1 MPLIF
6 AQNELNASGIN
17 YADVTGVRYQYPKRM
32 YKNVI
37 KTGERFIYYRGR
49 KTAASNREPQV
60 YFGTGIVGD
69 IYEDVTD
76 DTRLVCDVLDYRS
89 FESPVPFKLGKDD
102 YLEEG
107 GIRRGYFQAGVR
119 RITER
124 EFQRILSL
132 AEASMPGNDEMEE
145 NKYSNIR
152 KMYASTEVARKVDEY
167 AIEVAKNYL
176 SKKWPRCE
184 IEVMAHNNPGFDIL
198 VRNGQDVVFVEI
210 KGTQRLLPH
219 FFMSNGE
226 LRFSVAN
233 AKRYML
239 LVVHEIDLE
248 KSQHKIFTRNGEINA
263 NYFDLTPIQWSIVA
277 SV

>member
-49 KTAASNREPQV
+49 KTAESNRAPQV

-69 IYEDVTD
+69 IYEDETNE
-76 DTRLVCDVLDYRS
+76 TRLICDVLDYKS
-89 FESPVPFKLGKDD
+89 FETPVPFKLGNND

-107 GIRRGYFQAGVR
+107 GRRKGYFQAGVR

-132 AEASMPGNDEMEE
+132 AEVSLHGNDEIEDK
-145 NKYSNIR
+145 KYR
-152 KMYASTEVARKVDEY
+152 RLGQMYASAEVARKVDEY

-176 SKKWPRCE
+176 SEKWPRSE

-198 VRNGQDVVFVEI
+198 VRNDQESVFVEV
-210 KGTQRLLPH
+210 KGTQRLLPQ
-219 FFMSNGE
+219 FFMSDGE
-226 LRFSVAN
+226 LKFSVAN
-233 AKRYML
+233 AEKYML

-248 KSQHKIFTRNGEINA
+248 KSQHRIFTRDGEINA
-263 NYFDLTPIQWSIVA
+263 NFFDLTPIQWSIVA
-277 SV
+277 KV

>member
-17 YADVTGVRYQYPKRM
+17 YADVTGVRYQYPKQM

-49 KTAASNREPQV
+49 KTAESNRAPQV

-69 IYEDVTD
+69 ISEDETD
-76 DTRLVCDVLDYRS
+76 ETRLICDVLDYRF
-89 FESPVPFKLGKDD
+89 FESSVPFKLANND

-107 GIRRGYFQAGVR
+107 GIRKGYFQAGVR

-132 AEASMPGNDEMEE
+132 AEVSLSGNDEVEDE
-145 NKYSNIR
+145 KYRNSGR
-152 KMYASTEVARKVDEY
+152 MYASTEVARKVDEY
-167 AIEVAKNYL
+167 AIEAAKNYL
-176 SKKWPRCE
+176 SAKWPRGE

-210 KGTQRLLPH
+210 KGTQRFSPQFL
-219 FFMSNGE
+219 MSDGE
-226 LRFSVAN
+226 LKFSVAN
-233 AKRYML
+233 AEKYML

-248 KSQHKIFTRNGEINA
+248 KRQHKIFTRNGEINA

-277 SV
+277 RV